1 MRETS
6 TIISLLG
13 IITCL
18 SLWLFSH
25 FYLSMATVRSS
36 YSSLTGQVSHRHN
49 GHTQVMTVFFVFL
62 FALSLKT
69 TNAVV
74 GAAFVVQSPTARR
87 LGHHWCRR
95 RSSSCSF
102 TTVLF
107 SSPSSLTPDEEDEIA
122 KLVGKRNQIKR
133 KKSETPDPRQ
143 AEIVLDFEGGE
154 KFAAAE
160 GVEFEEEATRAQ
172 QLVDL
177 DLDKLP
183 EFKIERPRRR
193 AKQDD
198 DGSSSNDDDDSTKSS
213 QKKPEAASPI
223 VDFKA
228 DYDDENDLL
237 HIPNRIGITTTSWGD
252 TSKNFVPS
260 GKLTKSMIK
269 SGKFVPG
276 DLQTAYT
283 KLLER
288 GVTFIET
295 SSTYGAVSRGN
306 NLSAL
311 DILKRCLEEQTGELP
326 ESILCNSLGSSAWTK
341 LLPSRM
347 TQTLYDAVERLGTA
361 SVELFTIPKSRLYP
375 TSAICS
381 ALATAIESGC
391 CNNVGVSGVTRAS
404 TLRKIIDKLQDRD
417 VTLVSNAFEYSLTNT
432 RHEDMINVCKELN
445 VIPIILNP
453 LDGGLASGV
462 YTATNPSGGQ
472 AGGGSSMSSSSSGS
486 SGNMK
491 FTFAQLEKLQP
502 LHSVQETVAER
513 VRTRVIREMQSLQD
527 RVKGGKKAYG
537 PPPIINTD
545 ITTTQIAINYV
556 IAKGGVPLVEVN
568 SPRQA
573 DEVLGS
579 LGWTLNDDEVDM
591 LDAAAA
597 LCQLSRK

>member
-1 MRETS
+1 MVT
-6 TIISLLG
+6 TTPHPYSLIG
-13 IITCL
+13 K
-18 SLWLFSH
+18 
-25 FYLSMATVRSS
+25 VN
-36 YSSLTGQVSHRHN
+36 SHRQH
-49 GHTQVMTVFFVFL
+49 GTLWAVVVFFCL
-62 FALSLKT
+62 FALSL
-69 TNAVV
+69 NHVV
-74 GAAFVVQSPTARR
+74 GAFVFHSPAIRVAPCADRPSRCATSSTS
-87 LGHHWCRR
+87 LFLSSP
-95 RSSSCSF
+95 SSSSP
-102 TTVLF
+102 
-107 SSPSSLTPDEEDEIA
+107 SSSSLTPDEEDEIA

-133 KKSETPDPRQ
+133 KKREPDPRS
-143 AEIVLDFEGGE
+143 AEISSSLEEGGE
-154 KFAAAE
+154 APAAEAAALGGGGE
-160 GVEFEEEATRAQ
+160 GEATA
-172 QLVDL
+172 LVDL

-183 EFKIERPRRR
+183 EFKIERPIRR
-193 AKQDD
+193 AQSTD
-198 DGSSSNDDDDSTKSS
+198 DDDDSDATNS
-213 QKKPEAASPI
+213 KKKQEAASPI

-237 HIPNRIGITTTSWGD
+237 HIPNRIGITTRAWGD
-252 TSKNFVPS
+252 TSRNFVPS

-295 SSTYGAVSRGN
+295 SPAYGAVSRPL

-311 DILKRCLEEQTGELP
+311 DILKRCLDEQTGELP
-326 ESILCNSLGSSAWTK
+326 ETILCNSLGSTSAWTK
-341 LLPSRM
+341 LLPSRL
-347 TQTLYDAVERLGTA
+347 TQSLYNAVERLGTS
-361 SVELFTIPKSRLYP
+361 SVELFVTPQSFLYP
-375 TSAICS
+375 TAAIVN
-381 ALATAIESGC
+381 ALCTAIESGC
-391 CNNVGVSGVTRAS
+391 CNNVGVSGVTRAA
-404 TLRKIIDKLQDRD
+404 TLRKLIQKLADRD

-432 RHEDMINVCKELN
+432 RHEEMMAVCKELN

-472 AGGGSSMSSSSSGS
+472 AGGGMSSPSSSSSSGT
-486 SGNMK
+486 GNK

-527 RVKGGKKAYG
+527 RVKGSGKSKAYG
-537 PPPIINTD
+537 PPPKINTD

-573 DEVLGS
+573 EEVLGS
-579 LGWTLNDDEVDM
+579 LGWTLKEDEVDM

-597 LCQLSRK
+597 LCKLSRP